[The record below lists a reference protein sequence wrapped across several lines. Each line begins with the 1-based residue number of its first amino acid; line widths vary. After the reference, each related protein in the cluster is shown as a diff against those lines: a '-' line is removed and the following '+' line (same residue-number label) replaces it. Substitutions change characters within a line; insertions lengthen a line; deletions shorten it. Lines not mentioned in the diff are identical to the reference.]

1 MPLDPSTYPSRAFIR
16 FAAQNQLLA
25 DITGSPISTFVQRM
39 GEEASAQQV
48 IPSEGSDTSLETSL
62 DEELFEEVAQIVFN
76 SNRYPELYESCG
88 SKRAAAAVEARIADE
103 FVETYKQIKQKQNC
117 SLVQRLNSLL

>member
-16 FAAQNQLLA
+16 FTAQNQLLA
-25 DITGSPISTFVQRM
+25 DITGSPVDTFVNRGN
-39 GEEASAQQV
+39 GETSTQQV
-48 IPSEGSDTSLETSL
+48 MPSEGSNTPLETTL

-88 SKRAAAAVEARIADE
+88 SKRAAAAVEARVANE
-103 FVETYKQIKQKQNC
+103 FVETYKQIKQRQNC
-117 SLVQRLNSLL
+117 AFVQRLNSLL